1 VPAGASTPRLEEFVA
16 AVAHTA
22 PRSLLG
28 KLTSA
33 VAGGR
38 GRRIAALA
46 AAAAREHLP
55 TAAGL
60 TAICYGA
67 FSAAAAAGWI
77 VTGVSLLVF
86 EWKVRD

>member
-1 VPAGASTPRLEEFVA
+1 MVS
-16 AVAHTA
+16 VAHGAA

-28 KLTSA
+28 RFAS
-33 VAGGR
+33 VAGNGAA
-38 GRRIAALA
+38 RRAAARA

-55 TAAGL
+55 TVAGL

-67 FSAAAAAGWI
+67 FTAAAAAGWI
-77 VTGVSLLVF
+77 VTGLSLLVF